1 MAQEDKTKEELIEE
15 IELLQKRI
23 AEFEVL
29 DSGRKQAEEALLESE
44 KKYCFLFDAVPVS
57 MSITYLDGRVFVANR
72 SFEELTGYT
81 KEEFIAFKDVS
92 EMYVDR
98 AQRKQLMAL
107 LQEKGKVR
115 DFEAMLKRKDGAV
128 YNALINVD
136 FFKLGSEQAVLSTV
150 RDITERKKKDEEARK
165 RLQELE
171 VFYKASVGR
180 EERILEL
187 KKEVE
192 ELEKKIKEL
201 ESKLG

>member
-1 MAQEDKTKEELIEE
+1 M
-15 IELLQKRI
+15 
-23 AEFEVL
+23 
-29 DSGRKQAEEALLESE
+29 
-44 KKYCFLFDAVPVS
+44 
-57 MSITYLDGRVFVANR
+57 
-72 SFEELTGYT
+72 
-81 KEEFIAFKDVS
+81 
-92 EMYVDR
+92 
-98 AQRKQLMAL
+98 
-107 LQEKGKVR
+107 
-115 DFEAMLKRKDGAV
+115 KRKDGAV